1 MYNQLQKSSYIFSK
15 QITVTIIPFYTK
27 HHRYVYGV
35 ILFFCFERAKSLFKM
50 LKKIIFGRKKIFPSK
65 NNILRRHKFSLFSLK
80 SRFFKIGQFVCKI
93 TRVRIIIDRMYLY
106 VYIYMNFLD
115 LIFSFFFFFFFL
127 PVSLQ
132 PLTKSSG
139 WVSRIEALKLETL
152 SLFFYNN
159 DESTVNQ
166 VNGLH
171 KDRESSKQNESTMA
185 RRFWRRVK
193 KHDALSLNVCVSFVR
208 FSMIFALDI
217 LFCVG
222 W

>member
-1 MYNQLQKSSYIFSK
+1 MYADRNW
-15 QITVTIIPFYTK
+15 P
-27 HHRYVYGV
+27 YVFIY
-35 ILFFCFERAKSLFKM
+35 M
-50 LKKIIFGRKKIFPSK
+50 
-65 NNILRRHKFSLFSLK
+65 
-80 SRFFKIGQFVCKI
+80 
-93 TRVRIIIDRMYLY
+93 
-106 VYIYMNFLD
+106 YMNFLG
-115 LIFSFFFFFFFL
+115 LIFRFSFFLFFFFL

-185 RRFWRRVK
+185 RRFWRRMK
-193 KHDALSLNVCVSFVR
+193 KHDALSLNVCVSSFD
-208 FSMIFALDI
+208 FDDI
-217 LFCVG
+217 CSGHIILRRL
-222 W
+222 